1 MATNGLNL
9 SAFAGLGR
17 NNASGNT
24 TENKQEDAEFWLNI
38 GYSTTVV
45 NDGNEEEIFVSLAR
59 GIPLDQI
66 KPFDVSKAR
75 TSNMAALRDAQ
86 NQLHDNFMSVAA
98 QLEPG
103 ASAIVIMDETIGLA
117 VQLKRV
123 RGAMETPQENSLAKP
138 IAFRPVEA
146 KS

>member
-9 SAFAGLGR
+9 SAFAGLGNR
-17 NNASGNT
+17 TASGT

-38 GYSTTVV
+38 GYPTTVV
-45 NDGNEEEIFVSLAR
+45 NDGEEEQIFVSLAR

-75 TSNMAALRDAQ
+75 TPNMAALRDAQ
-86 NQLHDNFMSVAA
+86 NKLHESFMQTAV

-103 ASAIVIMDETIGLA
+103 ASAIIIVDETIGLA

-123 RGAMETPQENSLAKP
+123 RGAMETPQENTLAKP
-138 IAFRPVEA
+138 IAFRPVTT
-146 KS
+146 S

>member
-1 MATNGLNL
+1 
-9 SAFAGLGR
+9 
-17 NNASGNT
+17 
-24 TENKQEDAEFWLNI
+24 
-38 GYSTTVV
+38 
-45 NDGNEEEIFVSLAR
+45 
-59 GIPLDQI
+59 
-66 KPFDVSKAR
+66 VSKAR
-75 TSNMAALRDAQ
+75 TPNMAALRDAQ

-138 IAFRPVEA
+138 IAFRPVTVA
-146 KS
+146 AAG

>member
-9 SAFAGLGR
+9 SAFAGLGKTNNN
-17 NNASGNT
+17 NNA
-24 TENKQEDAEFWLNI
+24 ENKLEEAEFWLNI
-38 GYSTTVV
+38 GYETTVV
-45 NDGNEEEIFVSLAR
+45 NDGEEEKIFVSLAR

-75 TSNMAALRDAQ
+75 TNNMAALRDAQ
-86 NQLHDNFMSVAA
+86 NQLHATFMNVAT

-103 ASAIVIMDETIGLA
+103 ASAIVIMDDTIGLA

-123 RGAMETPQENSLAKP
+123 RAGVETPIENALAKP
-138 IAFRPVEA
+138 IEFRPLE
-146 KS
+146 KSA

>member
-9 SAFAGLGR
+9 SAFAGLGNR
-17 NNASGNT
+17 SASGT
-24 TENKQEDAEFWLNI
+24 PENKQEDAEFWLNI
-38 GYSTTVV
+38 GYNTTVV

-75 TSNMAALRDAQ
+75 TPNMAALRDAQ